1 MRIGLVGVGRI
12 GAFHAGTL
20 VGLPSVESVVV
31 ADADFDRAAAVAAE
45 LGAEAVPDVAAL
57 FGSGIDALVIAAAT
71 AAHAELIARGVA
83 AGLPTFCEKPIAL
96 DLAATQQ
103 LVDLVEASTVPVHIG
118 FQRRFDAGYQEAARA
133 VGTGELGFLHHI
145 VATTGDAAP
154 PPADYLRT
162 SGGFFRDC
170 SVHDFDAIRFVTGR
184 EVASVFALGANLGEA
199 FFTEVDDIDAAAAL
213 LTLDDGILVSLAGT
227 RYNAA
232 GYDVRMELLG
242 SLGSVAVGLDEHSPL
257 RSAEPGTA
265 FPTGPAHPTFMQR
278 FHAAYVAELTAFI
291 EVVAGS
297 RQPPCSV
304 RDALEAFKVAEA
316 CDRSRREHRQVQL
329 SELSIENPE
338 IPTGTTPS
346 RPLTAIT

>member
-31 ADADFDRAAAVAAE
+31 ADADPARAGAVAAE
-45 LGAEAVPDVAAL
+45 LGAEAAGDVAAL
-57 FGSGIDALVIAAAT
+57 FDSDIDALVITAAT

-96 DLAATQQ
+96 ELAATQR
-103 LVDLVEASTVPVHIG
+103 LVDLVEAATVPVQMG
-118 FQRRFDAGYQEAARA
+118 FQRRFDAGYQEARRA
-133 VGTGELGFLHHI
+133 VGAGELGFLHHV

-154 PPADYLRT
+154 PSADYLRT

-184 EVASVFALGANLGEA
+184 EVASVFALGTNLGEA
-199 FFTEVDDIDAAAAL
+199 FFTEVDDIDTAAAL
-213 LTLDDGILVSLAGT
+213 LTLDDGTLVTLTGT

-257 RSAEPGTA
+257 RSAEPGTG
-265 FPTGPAHPTFMQR
+265 FPTGPAHPAFMQR
-278 FHAAYVAELTAFI
+278 FHAAYVAELAAFT
-291 EVVAGS
+291 EVVAGT
-297 RQPPCSV
+297 RPTPCSV
-304 RDALEAFKVAEA
+304 RDALEAFTVAEA

-329 SELSIENPE
+329 SELSIDSTDTPM
-338 IPTGTTPS
+338 GTTPS
-346 RPLTAIT
+346 VPLTAIT